1 MRYDPEIRSG
11 MNIKYSEEILKACE
25 ALLYK
30 VSEYDRRLEPS
41 EVKEKEGGTTRWGA
55 EEAIKKLGEVP
66 DLIYHRGDWGKEPV
80 STILGRSA
88 TDVVMKAV
96 RIALILKGERPNHVL

>member
-1 MRYDPEIRSG
+1 YDPDIRSG
-11 MNIKYSEEILKACE
+11 MNIKYSEEVLKACE

-30 VSEYDRRLEPS
+30 VSGYDRRMEPR
-41 EVKEKEGGTTRWGA
+41 EVKEREGGTTRWGA

-66 DLIYHRGDWGKEPV
+66 DLIYHEGDWGKEPV

-96 RIALILKGERPNHVL
+96 RIALTLEKGRQEQIS